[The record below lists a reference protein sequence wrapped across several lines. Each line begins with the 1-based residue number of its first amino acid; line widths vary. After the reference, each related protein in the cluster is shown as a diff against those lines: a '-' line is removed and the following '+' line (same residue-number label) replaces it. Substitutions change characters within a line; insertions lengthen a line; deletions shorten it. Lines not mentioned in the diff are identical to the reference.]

1 MANVTGKKGL
11 RPINQPYGNIRC
23 NYYQAVTGQEY
34 FMYQPVDLDANGRV
48 VVATASDQ
56 TMILGSIVG
65 MADDSF
71 GPISS
76 SYSGY
81 LPTNPAMSG
90 SGGFVNLLVA
100 DGIEQQFI
108 IEEDTGGTALTQQA
122 VNAGA
127 CFTYTATTGNT
138 VSGIANVVLD
148 RSTIATGT
156 GMQLRLI
163 KKADRIDNA
172 YGDYCD
178 WIVSINRH
186 RLSPGANAAVGVST
200 LI

>member
-23 NYYQAVTGQEY
+23 NYYQATTGAAFY
-34 FMYQPVDLDANGRV
+34 MYQPVDLDANGRV
-48 VVATASDQ
+48 TTAIAGSVGNFS
-56 TMILGSIVG
+56 LVGSIIG

-71 GPISS
+71 GPINNSF
-76 SYSGY
+76 SGY
-81 LPTNPAMSG
+81 LPANPAMTG

-100 DGIEQQFI
+100 DDPGQYFV
-108 IEEDTGGTALTQQA
+108 IEEDTGGTALTAQSA
-122 VNAGA
+122 HAG
-127 CFTYTATTGNT
+127 CTFTYLATSGST

-148 RSTIATGT
+148 RSEIATT
-156 GMQLRLI
+156 SDLTLRII
-163 KKADRIDNA
+163 KKLDKPDNA
-172 YGDYCD
+172 YGDYCK

-186 RLSPGANAAVGVST
+186 RLTNQGIASGT